1 MTLIP
6 LDTPDFVTDETGG
19 VDVILTT
26 TTFNFSGG
34 SPNFFNKTFTTG
46 KSYRSIL
53 CSLVPRDHSGVYIV
67 TVNIID
73 PLNNGYYSRTYT
85 YSLVALTGTQVVLPA
100 PCAASGS
107 MFFQVQ
113 GPAGASAFTLTIAGA
128 VSDISKASGL
138 YRTDGR
144 LYPVGQKSA
153 TYFGAANGTLIS
165 APGAGS
171 RIMMRW
177 VDGACLAAA
186 ATTIDALQATVNG
199 AAVNLM
205 AFVLGNGQ
213 SAKDSKDWISGL
225 LLDDNTA
232 VTVGTALAGTAAPF
246 GVTFNAAYD
255 VVS

>member
-34 SPNFFNKTFTTG
+34 SPNFFSKTFTTG

-53 CSLVPRDHSGVYIV
+53 CSLVPRDHSGVYTI

-85 YSLVALTGTQVVLPA
+85 YSLVALSGAQVVLPA

-113 GPAGASAFTLTIAGA
+113 GPAGASAFTLTIAGS
-128 VSDISKASGL
+128 VSDLSKTAGG
-138 YRTDGR
+138 YRKDGR
-144 LYPVGQKSA
+144 QYPVGDHE
-153 TYFGAANGTLIS
+153 ANLFETTTGSTTLVA
-165 APGAGS
+165 APGAGLRLMVAGVQLS
-171 RIMMRW
+171 QNNASGLCNIAGTLNGNS
-177 VDGACLAAA
+177 VLLAALA
-186 ATTIDALQATVNG
+186 G
-199 AAVNLM
+199 AAAVSRVWRQG
-205 AFVLGNGQ
+205 FV
-213 SAKDSKDWISGL
+213 
-225 LLDDNTA
+225 LDDNTGLTLAIGVA
-232 VTVGTALAGTAAPF
+232 VTDVYA
-246 GVTFNAAYD
+246 VVEYD
-255 VVS
+255 IGP